1 MSIIA
6 ARAWTSCN
14 KWRPVVQSLI
24 SANLGLIIEIL
35 IRGLIIEINPGL
47 VLIWL

>member
-35 IRGLIIEINPGL
+35 IRVNPGL
-47 VLIWL
+47 VLIGL